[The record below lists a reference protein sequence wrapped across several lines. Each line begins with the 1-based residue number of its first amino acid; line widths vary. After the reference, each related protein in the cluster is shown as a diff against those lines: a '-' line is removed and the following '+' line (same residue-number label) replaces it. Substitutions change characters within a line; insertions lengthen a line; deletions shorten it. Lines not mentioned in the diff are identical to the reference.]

1 MKLDLIVPT
10 YNRSVLL
17 SKCLSS
23 IEQAVVP
30 ATMTPSVLVVDNNST
45 DDTAQVISDFIKQSK
60 LSIRSLFVAQPGKSA
75 ALNRALSQTD
85 GELVCL
91 IDDDEEIDPMWF
103 AVVDREFLDNP
114 ELDFIGGPC
123 YPNWE
128 TPAPTWLPEDFDGAI
143 CSIPNTKRERFCTWD
158 NETNT
163 GSAML
168 MGGNAVIRRAV
179 LHQVLPYPEDLG
191 KIGRKIRSGE
201 DEVIYHRLLA
211 INAFG
216 IRVPDL
222 IIYHWIPAARLTKK
236 YYRKWTVGRGISVGY
251 QYRERSFEEASLF
264 GIPRYMFGNAIWSV
278 LTARSHKQRFRS
290 QLIVLDCFAALYG
303 RHFYGRDLWRPA
315 KK

>member
-10 YNRSVLL
+10 YNRSALL
-17 SKCLSS
+17 SKCLRS
-23 IEQAVVP
+23 IDQAAVP
-30 ATMTPSVLVVDNNST
+30 SAMTLSVLIVDNNST
-45 DDTAQVISDFIKQSK
+45 DDTDWVISDFIKQSK
-60 LSIRSLFVAQPGKSA
+60 LSIRSLFVAEPGKSA

-85 GELVCL
+85 GELVGL
-91 IDDDEEIDPMWF
+91 IDDDEEIDPGWF

-158 NETNT
+158 NDTNT

-201 DEVIYHRLLA
+201 DEVIYHSLLA

-222 IIYHWIPAARLTKK
+222 IIYHWIPAART
-236 YYRKWTVGRGISVGY
+236 
-251 QYRERSFEEASLF
+251 ASLTT
-264 GIPRYMFGNAIWSV
+264 GAESGTIS
-278 LTARSHKQRFRS
+278 
-290 QLIVLDCFAALYG
+290 
-303 RHFYGRDLWRPA
+303 
-315 KK
+315 